1 MGRSI
6 PGLVGHHQPCRDRL
20 RDNPGPDMTTL
31 DAMTVL
37 LARSALCEELGPL
50 PERVRLV
57 TCPRPD
63 VDMLVVDGE
72 LVGRLPALFAEL
84 PGLQVVQSLNAG
96 IERLL
101 PLVPEGITVCNA
113 SGVHDGP
120 VSEWCTAA
128 VIAMERRLPG
138 FLELQREAR
147 WDVNANDSTAVGR
160 PVFDRGDD
168 LEGKRVL
175 ILGHGSIGRA
185 LEARLQPLGVD
196 VARIAKHRRPRVDTV
211 DALPRL
217 LPAADVVV
225 LLLPLTPETERI
237 ADGGFLDRMKSG
249 ALLVNAARG
258 RLVDTEALLERL
270 RSGRVRAALDVTDP
284 EPLPDGHPL
293 WSAPGVLITP
303 HIAGAPIRWRARAYR
318 FVGDQLRRYASGK
331 PLRNVRAGY

>member
-1 MGRSI
+1 
-6 PGLVGHHQPCRDRL
+6 
-20 RDNPGPDMTTL
+20 MTTL
-31 DAMTVL
+31 AARPLTVL
-37 LARSALCEELGPL
+37 VSQSALREELGRL

-57 TCPRPD
+57 TGPRPD
-63 VDMLVVDGE
+63 VDVLVVDGD
-72 LVGRLPALFAEL
+72 LAGRLPALFAEL

-101 PLVPEGITVCNA
+101 PLVPEGVTVCNA

-120 VSEWCTAA
+120 VSEWCTS
-128 VIAMERRLPG
+128 VVLAMERRLPG

-147 WDVNANDSTAVGR
+147 WDVNANDSTAVGP

-185 LEARLQPLGVD
+185 LEARLRPFGVD
-196 VARIAKHRRPRVDTV
+196 VVGIAKHRRPRVSTV

-225 LLLPLTPETERI
+225 LLLPLTPETEGI
-237 ADGGFLDRMKSG
+237 ADGSFLDRMKSG

-258 RLVDTEALLERL
+258 RLVDTDALLERL
-270 RSGRVRAALDVTDP
+270 RAGRVRAALDVTDP
-284 EPLPDGHPL
+284 EPLADGHPL

-303 HIAGAPIRWRARAYR
+303 HVAGAPIRWRARAYR
-318 FVGDQLRRYASGK
+318 FVGDQLRRYASGE